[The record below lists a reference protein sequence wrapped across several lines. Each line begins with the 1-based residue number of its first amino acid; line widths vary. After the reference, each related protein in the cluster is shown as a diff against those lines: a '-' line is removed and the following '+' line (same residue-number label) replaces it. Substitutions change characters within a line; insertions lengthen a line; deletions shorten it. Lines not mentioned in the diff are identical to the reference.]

1 MTRQR
6 YRRSH
11 CYSSPALRAGHTR
24 VTSEAMSAQ
33 SLLDAIL
40 QRRSATGLAAPGPTP
55 EQLHLLL
62 RAATTV
68 PDHGLLKPYRF
79 VVVDGDARTRFG
91 DALADA
97 AREARPDLS
106 PGLLDKARRKPLAA
120 PTLIVL
126 IATPRTDSP
135 IPEWEQL
142 ASAACTGYAI
152 VLAAHTLGLGAV
164 WKTAAVLAG
173 ATLHDLLAMQPG
185 ERLLGWVLLGQ
196 SEADD
201 RPRPAVD
208 LRALVGELTPDGLRP
223 YDPPAR

>member
-1 MTRQR
+1 
-6 YRRSH
+6 
-11 CYSSPALRAGHTR
+11 
-24 VTSEAMSAQ
+24 MSAP

-40 QRRSATGLAAPGPTP
+40 QRRSAAGLRGPGPTP

-68 PDHGLLKPYRF
+68 PDHGLLQPYRF
-79 VVVDGDARTRFG
+79 VLVDGDARTRFG

-97 AREARPDLS
+97 AHEARPELS
-106 PGLLDKARRKPLAA
+106 PGLLDKARRKPFAA
-120 PTLIVL
+120 PTLVVL
-126 IATPRTDSP
+126 IAAPRSDTP

-152 VLAAHTLGLGAV
+152 VLAAHALGLGAV
-164 WKTAAVLAG
+164 WKTAAVLEGSA
-173 ATLHDLLAMQPG
+173 LRDLLALRAG

-201 RPRPAVD
+201 RPRPPVD
-208 LRALVGELTPDGLRP
+208 LRSLVGELTPEGLRP